1 MLFDF
6 LHFFI
11 NIYKN
16 GENIGNVKMLKK
28 LEIYGIIKKNKR
40 EGKIKMENNDL
51 IKNKNNK

>member
-1 MLFDF
+1 
-6 LHFFI
+6 
-11 NIYKN
+11 
-16 GENIGNVKMLKK
+16 MLKK